1 MPVYGPFRPRIIRLS
16 FCLCLYT
23 RLLSVGKALP
33 VKEFDATPT
42 AAPAADRPTSLSLPL
57 ALLSLTVLA
66 LFRGGQER
74 RAHIKPLT
82 REEVTVLLREAES
95 CYPVIFPLLLCAVGA
110 DLRLGEVI
118 GLQWGDAD
126 FRGGG

>member
-1 MPVYGPFRPRIIRLS
+1 MTSILDRTWPVIVSRIRCAGASRCIVRLFFVS
-16 FCLCLYT
+16 
-23 RLLSVGKALP
+23 
-33 VKEFDATPT
+33 ATPT